1 MSDILK
7 DFTDS
12 DFDERIGGSEQP
24 VLVDFWAPWC
34 GPCKAMTP
42 VIEKLAAEF
51 DGKMLVGKMDIQA
64 NPLAAGKLGIRSIPT
79 LLFFKNGQVVD
90 SLIGAAAEDK
100 IRDKMVDIIG

>member
-12 DFDERIGGSEQP
+12 DFDSEVMQNDKP

-42 VIEKLAAEF
+42 TIEAVAQDT
-51 DGKMLVGKMDIQA
+51 DGQWVVGKMDIQS
-64 NPLAAGKLGIRSIPT
+64 NPATAGKLGIRSIPA
-79 LLFFKNGQVVD
+79 LMFFQGGQMKAQLVGTQSKD
-90 SLIGAAAEDK
+90 TIL
-100 IRDKMVDIIG
+100 DKMKEIGG